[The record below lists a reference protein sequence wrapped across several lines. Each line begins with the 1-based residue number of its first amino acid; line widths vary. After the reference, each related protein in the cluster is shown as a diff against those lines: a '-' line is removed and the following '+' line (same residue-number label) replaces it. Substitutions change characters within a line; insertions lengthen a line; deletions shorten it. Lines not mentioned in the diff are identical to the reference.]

1 MQHQPHPAA
10 TNVPERR
17 AGSLLSQMLRAEI
30 CSGSTLS
37 FLMEAHDALSGAIA
51 KRAGFKGLWASGLS
65 IASSLGYR
73 DANEASWSQLVDVV
87 ERIVDATELPVLVDG
102 DGGFANFNNARL
114 VARKLRQRGAA
125 GITLEDTC
133 FPKMNSFIG
142 DRHPLAD
149 IDEFC
154 GRLRAVKDAVAE
166 ELVLVARIEALIAG
180 HGMQEAIIRASAY
193 ATAGADAIL
202 IHSRKSTP
210 EEILSFASAWQN
222 RLPVVI
228 VPTKYYRTPAS
239 AYRDAGISTV
249 IWANHSMRAAIAAMR
264 RVCGRIVAEEGIAG
278 IEPEVASLDE
288 VFELLR
294 YDELARAEA
303 RYFHP
308 QG

>member
-1 MQHQPHPAA
+1 MQHPPHPAA
-10 TNVPERR
+10 ANGPERR
-17 AGSLLSQMLRAEI
+17 AGPLLSQMLRAEI
-30 CSGSTLS
+30 CCKRTLY

-73 DANEASWSQLVDVV
+73 DVNEASWSQLVDVV

-102 DGGFANFNNARL
+102 DGGFGNFNNARL

-125 GITLEDTC
+125 GIALEDTC
-133 FPKMNSFIG
+133 FPKMNSFVG

-149 IDEFC
+149 IDEFS
-154 GRLRAVKDAVAE
+154 GRLRAVKDAVGE

-180 HGMQEAIIRASAY
+180 YGMEEAMIRASAY

-202 IHSRKSTP
+202 IHSRKNTP

-264 RVCGRIVAEEGIAG
+264 RVCGRILAEEGIAG
-278 IEPEVASLDE
+278 IEADVATLDE

-308 QG
+308 R

>member
-1 MQHQPHPAA
+1 MQYQPHPAA
-10 TNVPERR
+10 TNGPERR
-17 AGSLLSQMLRAEI
+17 AGPLLSQMLRAEI
-30 CSGSTLS
+30 CCESTLS

-102 DGGFANFNNARL
+102 DGGFGNFNNARL

-125 GITLEDTC
+125 GIALEDTC
-133 FPKMNSFIG
+133 FPKMNSFVG

-149 IDEFC
+149 IDEFS
-154 GRLRAVKDAVAE
+154 GRLRAVKDAVGE

-180 HGMQEAIIRASAY
+180 YGMEEAMIRASAY

-264 RVCGRIVAEEGIAG
+264 RVCGRILAEEGIAG
-278 IEPEVASLDE
+278 IEPDVATLDE

-308 QG
+308 R